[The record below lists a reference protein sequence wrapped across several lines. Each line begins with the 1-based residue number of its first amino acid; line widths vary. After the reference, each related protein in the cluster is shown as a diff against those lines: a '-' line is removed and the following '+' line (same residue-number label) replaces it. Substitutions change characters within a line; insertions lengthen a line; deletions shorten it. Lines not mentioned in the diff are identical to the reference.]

1 MIPQFRILSLVLI
14 SFFFNQCQK
23 SNQNQVREQNV
34 LFKNEGK
41 LSILNNEKKTL
52 AEFKIE
58 IADSPYERQTG
69 LMYRDKLEKQ
79 HGMLFVFENSEL
91 RGFYM
96 KNTLIPLDLIFI
108 DEYYEIIH
116 IHSKATPYE
125 TASISSQLPAKYVF
139 EINGGLSEQ
148 IGIQKGMKI
157 KYSKR

>member
-14 SFFFNQCQK
+14 CFFFNQCKQSTPK
-23 SNQNQVREQNV
+23 EVREQKV
-34 LFKNEGK
+34 LFKNEGN
-41 LSILNNEKKTL
+41 LSILNDENKTL

-58 IADSPYERQTG
+58 IADSPYEKQTG
-69 LMYRDKLEKQ
+69 LMYRDSLDEQ
-79 HGMLFVFENSEL
+79 HGMLFIFENSEL

-108 DEYYEIIH
+108 DENYEIVH
-116 IHSKATPYE
+116 IYSKATPYE

-157 KYSKR
+157 KYNKR

>member
-14 SFFFNQCQK
+14 CFFFNQCQQSTPK
-23 SNQNQVREQNV
+23 EVREQKV
-34 LFKNEGK
+34 LFKNEGN
-41 LSILNNEKKTL
+41 LSILNDENKTL

-69 LMYRDKLEKQ
+69 LMYRDSLDEQ
-79 HGMLFVFENSEL
+79 HGMLFIFENSEL
-91 RGFYM
+91 RSFYM
-96 KNTLIPLDLIFI
+96 KKTLIPLDLIFI
-108 DEYYEIIH
+108 DKNYEIVH
-116 IHSKATPYE
+116 IYSKATPYE

-157 KYSKR
+157 KYNKR

>member
-14 SFFFNQCQK
+14 CFFFNQCQQSTPK
-23 SNQNQVREQNV
+23 EVREQKV
-34 LFKNEGK
+34 LFKNEGN
-41 LSILNNEKKTL
+41 LSILNDENKTL

-69 LMYRDKLEKQ
+69 MMYRDSLDEQ
-79 HGMLFVFENSEL
+79 HGMLFIFENSEL

-108 DEYYEIIH
+108 DENYEIVH
-116 IHSKATPYE
+116 IYSKATPYE

-157 KYSKR
+157 KYNKR

>member
-14 SFFFNQCQK
+14 SFFFNQCQQ

>member
-14 SFFFNQCQK
+14 CFFFNLCKQSTPK
-23 SNQNQVREQNV
+23 EVREQKV
-34 LFKNEGK
+34 LFKHEGN
-41 LSILNNEKKTL
+41 LSILNDKNKTL

-69 LMYRDKLEKQ
+69 MMYRDSLEEQ
-79 HGMLFVFENSEL
+79 HGMLFIFENSEL

-108 DEYYEIIH
+108 DENYEIVH
-116 IHSKATPYE
+116 IYSKATPYE

-139 EINGGLSEQ
+139 EINGGLSKQ
-148 IGIQKGMKI
+148 IGIQKGMEI
-157 KYSKR
+157 KYNKR

>member
-14 SFFFNQCQK
+14 CFFFNQCQQSTPK
-23 SNQNQVREQNV
+23 EVREQKV
-34 LFKNEGK
+34 LFKNEGN
-41 LSILNNEKKTL
+41 LSILNDENKTL

-69 LMYRDKLEKQ
+69 LMYRDSLDEQ
-79 HGMLFVFENSEL
+79 HGMLFIFENSEL

-108 DEYYEIIH
+108 DENYEIVH
-116 IHSKATPYE
+116 IYSKATPYE

-157 KYSKR
+157 KYNKR

>member
-14 SFFFNQCQK
+14 CFFFNQCQQSTPK
-23 SNQNQVREQNV
+23 EVREQKV
-34 LFKNEGK
+34 LFKNEGN
-41 LSILNNEKKTL
+41 LSILNDENKTL

-69 LMYRDKLEKQ
+69 MMYRDSLEEQ
-79 HGMLFVFENSEL
+79 HGMLFIFENSEL

-108 DEYYEIIH
+108 DENYEIVH
-116 IHSKATPYE
+116 IYSKATPYE

-139 EINGGLSEQ
+139 EINGGLSKQ

-157 KYSKR
+157 KYNKR

>member
-14 SFFFNQCQK
+14 CFFFNQCQQSTPK
-23 SNQNQVREQNV
+23 EVREQKV
-34 LFKNEGK
+34 LFKNEGN
-41 LSILNNEKKTL
+41 LSILNDENKTL

-69 LMYRDKLEKQ
+69 LMYRDSLEEQ
-79 HGMLFVFENSEL
+79 HGMLFIFENSEL

-108 DEYYEIIH
+108 DENYEIVH
-116 IHSKATPYE
+116 IYSKATPYE
-125 TASISSQLPAKYVF
+125 TTTISSQLPAKYVF

-157 KYSKR
+157 KYNKR

>member
-14 SFFFNQCQK
+14 CFFFNQCQQSTPK
-23 SNQNQVREQNV
+23 EVREQKV
-34 LFKNEGK
+34 LFKYEGY
-41 LSILNNEKKTL
+41 LSILNDENKTL

-69 LMYRDKLEKQ
+69 LMYRDSLDEQ
-79 HGMLFVFENSEL
+79 HGMLFIFENSEL

-108 DEYYEIIH
+108 DENYEIVH
-116 IHSKATPYE
+116 IYSKATPYE

-157 KYSKR
+157 KYNKR

>member
-69 LMYRDKLEKQ
+69 LMYRDKLKKQ

>member
-1 MIPQFRILSLVLI
+1 MIPQFRILSLVMI
-14 SFFFNQCQK
+14 SFFFNQCQQ
-23 SNQNQVREQNV
+23 SNQNQVQEQKV
-34 LFKNEGK
+34 LFKNEGN
-41 LSILNNEKKTL
+41 LSILNNEKKTI

-91 RGFYM
+91 RSFYM

-108 DEYYEIIH
+108 DEDYEIVH
-116 IHSKATPYE
+116 VYSKATPYE
-125 TASISSQLPAKYVF
+125 TASISSQLPAKFVF
-139 EINGGLSEQ
+139 EINGGLIEQ

>member
-1 MIPQFRILSLVLI
+1 
-14 SFFFNQCQK
+14 
-23 SNQNQVREQNV
+23 
-34 LFKNEGK
+34 
-41 LSILNNEKKTL
+41 
-52 AEFKIE
+52 
-58 IADSPYERQTG
+58 
-69 LMYRDKLEKQ
+69 MYRDKLDKQ

-108 DEYYEIIH
+108 DEDYEIVH

-139 EINGGLSEQ
+139 EINGGLSKQ

-157 KYSKR
+157 KYSKRWIQKP

>member
-14 SFFFNQCQK
+14 CFFFNQCKQSTPK
-23 SNQNQVREQNV
+23 EVREQKV
-34 LFKNEGK
+34 LFKNEGN
-41 LSILNNEKKTL
+41 LSILNDENKTL

-69 LMYRDKLEKQ
+69 LMYRDSLDEQ
-79 HGMLFVFENSEL
+79 HGMLFIFENSEL

-108 DEYYEIIH
+108 DENYEIVH
-116 IHSKATPYE
+116 IYSKATPYE

-157 KYSKR
+157 KYNKR

>member
-14 SFFFNQCQK
+14 SFFFNQCQQ

-69 LMYRDKLEKQ
+69 LMYRNKLEKQ

-108 DEYYEIIH
+108 SVNSLNSLIESIVIH
-116 IHSKATPYE
+116 FFGFFS
-125 TASISSQLPAKYVF
+125 
-139 EINGGLSEQ
+139 
-148 IGIQKGMKI
+148 
-157 KYSKR
+157 

>member
-14 SFFFNQCQK
+14 CFFFNQCQQSTPK
-23 SNQNQVREQNV
+23 EVREQKV
-34 LFKNEGK
+34 LFKNEGN
-41 LSILNNEKKTL
+41 LSILNDENKTL

-69 LMYRDKLEKQ
+69 LMYRDSLDEQ
-79 HGMLFVFENSEL
+79 HGMLFIFENSEL

-96 KNTLIPLDLIFI
+96 KNTLIPLDLLFI
-108 DEYYEIIH
+108 DENYEIVH
-116 IHSKATPYE
+116 IYSKATPYE

-157 KYSKR
+157 KYNKR

>member
-14 SFFFNQCQK
+14 CFFFNQCQQSTPK
-23 SNQNQVREQNV
+23 EVREQKV
-34 LFKNEGK
+34 LFKNEGN
-41 LSILNNEKKTL
+41 LSILNDENKTL

-69 LMYRDKLEKQ
+69 MMYRDSLEEQ
-79 HGMLFVFENSEL
+79 HGMLFIFENSEL

-108 DEYYEIIH
+108 DENYEIVH
-116 IHSKATPYE
+116 IYSKATPYE

-157 KYSKR
+157 KYNKR

>member
-14 SFFFNQCQK
+14 SFFFNQCQQ
-23 SNQNQVREQNV
+23 SNQNQVREQNA

-41 LSILNNEKKTL
+41 LSVLNNEKKTL
-52 AEFKIE
+52 AEIKIE

-108 DEYYEIIH
+108 DEYYEIYLDVSMI
-116 IHSKATPYE
+116 Y
-125 TASISSQLPAKYVF
+125 L
-139 EINGGLSEQ
+139 L
-148 IGIQKGMKI
+148 
-157 KYSKR
+157 

>member
-14 SFFFNQCQK
+14 CFFFNQCKQSTPKEVSEQK
-23 SNQNQVREQNV
+23 V
-34 LFKNEGK
+34 LFKNEGN
-41 LSILNNEKKTL
+41 LSILNDKNKTL

-69 LMYRDKLEKQ
+69 LMYRDSLDEQ
-79 HGMLFVFENSEL
+79 QGMLFIFENSEL

-108 DEYYEIIH
+108 DENYEIVH
-116 IHSKATPYE
+116 IYSKATPYE

-157 KYSKR
+157 KYNKR

>member
-1 MIPQFRILSLVLI
+1 MIPQFRVLSLVLI
-14 SFFFNQCQK
+14 SFFFNQCQQ
-23 SNQNQVREQNV
+23 SNQNQVREQKV

-41 LSILNNEKKTL
+41 LSILNNEKKIL

>member
-1 MIPQFRILSLVLI
+1 MISQFRILSLVLI
-14 SFFFNQCQK
+14 SFFFNQCQQSTPK
-23 SNQNQVREQNV
+23 EVRQQKV
-34 LFKNEGK
+34 LFKNEGN
-41 LSILNNEKKTL
+41 LSILNDENKTL

-69 LMYRDKLEKQ
+69 LMYRDILEEQ
-79 HGMLFVFENSEL
+79 HGMLFIFENSEL

-108 DEYYEIIH
+108 DKDYEIVH
-116 IHSKATPYE
+116 IYSKAKPYE

-157 KYSKR
+157 KYNKR

>member
-14 SFFFNQCQK
+14 SFFFNQCQQ
-23 SNQNQVREQNV
+23 SNQNQVREQKV

-41 LSILNNEKKTL
+41 LSILNNEKKIL

>member
-14 SFFFNQCQK
+14 SFFFNQCQQ
-23 SNQNQVREQNV
+23 SNQNQVREQKV

-41 LSILNNEKKTL
+41 LSILNNEKKIL

-96 KNTLIPLDLIFI
+96 KNTLIAFGSYL
-108 DEYYEIIH
+108 Y
-116 IHSKATPYE
+116 
-125 TASISSQLPAKYVF
+125 
-139 EINGGLSEQ
+139 
-148 IGIQKGMKI
+148 
-157 KYSKR
+157 

>member
-1 MIPQFRILSLVLI
+1 MIPQLRILSLVLI
-14 SFFFNQCQK
+14 CFFFNQCQQSTTK
-23 SNQNQVREQNV
+23 EVREQKV
-34 LFKNEGK
+34 LFKNEGN
-41 LSILNNEKKTL
+41 LSILNDENKTL

-69 LMYRDKLEKQ
+69 LMYRDSLEEKK
-79 HGMLFVFENSEL
+79 GMLFVFENSEM

-108 DEYYEIIH
+108 NEDYEIVH
-116 IHSKATPYE
+116 IYSKATPYE

-157 KYSKR
+157 KYNKR

>member
-14 SFFFNQCQK
+14 SFFFNQCQQ
-23 SNQNQVREQNV
+23 SNQNQVRGQNV

>member
-14 SFFFNQCQK
+14 CFFFNQCQQSTPK
-23 SNQNQVREQNV
+23 EVREQKV
-34 LFKNEGK
+34 LFKNEGN
-41 LSILNNEKKTL
+41 LSILNDENKTL

-58 IADSPYERQTG
+58 IADSPYERQAG
-69 LMYRDKLEKQ
+69 MMYRDSLEEQ
-79 HGMLFVFENSEL
+79 HGMLFIFENSEL

-108 DEYYEIIH
+108 DENYEIVH
-116 IHSKATPYE
+116 IYSKATPYE

-157 KYSKR
+157 KYNKR

>member
-14 SFFFNQCQK
+14 CFFFNQCQQSTPK
-23 SNQNQVREQNV
+23 EVREQKV
-34 LFKNEGK
+34 LFKNEGN
-41 LSILNNEKKTL
+41 LSILNDENKTL

-69 LMYRDKLEKQ
+69 LMYRDSLDEQ
-79 HGMLFVFENSEL
+79 HGMLFIFENSEL

-108 DEYYEIIH
+108 DENYEIVH
-116 IHSKATPYE
+116 IYSKATPYE

-157 KYSKR
+157 KYNK

>member
-14 SFFFNQCQK
+14 CFFFNQCQQSTPK
-23 SNQNQVREQNV
+23 EVREQKV
-34 LFKNEGK
+34 LFKNEGN
-41 LSILNNEKKTL
+41 LSILNDENKTL

-69 LMYRDKLEKQ
+69 MMYRDSLEEQ
-79 HGMLFVFENSEL
+79 HGMLFIFENSEL

-96 KNTLIPLDLIFI
+96 KNTLIPLDLLFI
-108 DEYYEIIH
+108 DENYEIVH
-116 IHSKATPYE
+116 IYSKATPYE

-157 KYSKR
+157 KYNKR

>member
-14 SFFFNQCQK
+14 CFFFNQCQQSTPK
-23 SNQNQVREQNV
+23 EVREQKV
-34 LFKNEGK
+34 LFKNEGN
-41 LSILNNEKKTL
+41 LSILNDENKTL

-69 LMYRDKLEKQ
+69 LMYRDSLEEQ
-79 HGMLFVFENSEL
+79 HGMLFIFENSEL

-108 DEYYEIIH
+108 DEDYEIVH
-116 IHSKATPYE
+116 IYSKATPYK

-157 KYSKR
+157 KYNKR

>member
-14 SFFFNQCQK
+14 CFFFNQCQQSTPK
-23 SNQNQVREQNV
+23 EVREQKV
-34 LFKNEGK
+34 LFKNEGN
-41 LSILNNEKKTL
+41 LSILNDENKTL

-69 LMYRDKLEKQ
+69 LMYRDSLEEQ
-79 HGMLFVFENSEL
+79 HGMLFIFENSEL

-108 DEYYEIIH
+108 DEDYEIVH
-116 IHSKATPYE
+116 IYSKATPYE
-125 TASISSQLPAKYVF
+125 TTTISSQLPAKYVF

-157 KYSKR
+157 KYNKR

>member
-14 SFFFNQCQK
+14 SFFFNQCQQ

-139 EINGGLSEQ
+139 EINGGLSKQ